1 MKDLKKVL
9 SYLKYDK
16 KDLILSMLLIV
27 VECAFEL
34 VIPFVM
40 KDIINKGIEQGN
52 MNAILMY
59 GGIVIGCA
67 ILSVITGHMYSIF
80 NARAIS
86 NYIYH
91 LRLEVYKS
99 VQGFSFANL
108 DHFETSSLITR
119 TTNDIQVIQQSLSGS
134 IRPLL
139 RGPMAFIMGVGLSF
153 VMAPKLAWIFC
164 IALPILAVIMYL
176 IIRYTAPR
184 YAALQSDIDNLNL
197 VVRENVTAIRTVK
210 SYVREDYE
218 KEKFDASN
226 QNVCNTTTNT
236 IKISALSQPSF
247 QLIMYAVT
255 IILLSLGTKMVHNNS
270 LEVGTLSALL
280 SYILQVVNS
289 IMMLSNVFIL
299 MNRSFASAS
308 RIAEVLDEKPLI
320 RALGDEQVKN
330 GDIEFKNVS
339 FKYKSKGEE
348 CALKNI
354 NLAIKQGKS
363 IGIMG
368 GTGSSKTTL
377 VSLILR
383 LYDVTDGEVLI
394 DNINVKNYNLSN
406 LRDSIAIVLQNNVLF
421 TGTVRDNLKWGK
433 KNASDEEI
441 NEALKMACAY
451 DFVYAL
457 PGGLDYDLGQGGV
470 NVSGGQR
477 QRLCIARALLKHPKI
492 IIFDDSTS
500 ACDMETERSILKHI
514 RSIKNVTNIII
525 GQRVSSVM
533 DADEIIILDDGQIV
547 ARGPHKSLY
556 NESQIYKELCDTQLG
571 GVSNGIHAS

>member
-16 KDLILSMLLIV
+16 NDLILSMLLIV

-99 VQGFSFANL
+99 VQVFSFANL

-153 VMAPKLAWIFC
+153 VMAPNLAWIFC

-339 FKYKSKGEE
+339 FKYKSEGEE

-441 NEALKMACAY
+441 NGALKMACAY

>member
-153 VMAPKLAWIFC
+153 VMAPNLAWIFC

-184 YAALQSDIDNLNL
+184 CAALQSDIDNLNL

-339 FKYKSKGEE
+339 FKYKSEGEE

-368 GTGSSKTTL
+368 GTGSAKTTL

-394 DNINVKNYNLSN
+394 DNINVKNYNLNN